1 MIDVVLVHPG
11 AAHGI
16 YGTLGNSL
24 VACEPPMWCRLIAG
38 YVLDRGFSV
47 SIIDAEALKL
57 PPVFVGNDVS
67 RMKPRLIAIAV
78 YGNV

>member
-1 MIDVVLVHPG
+1 
-11 AAHGI
+11 
-16 YGTLGNSL
+16 
-24 VACEPPMWCRLIAG
+24 MWCRLIAG